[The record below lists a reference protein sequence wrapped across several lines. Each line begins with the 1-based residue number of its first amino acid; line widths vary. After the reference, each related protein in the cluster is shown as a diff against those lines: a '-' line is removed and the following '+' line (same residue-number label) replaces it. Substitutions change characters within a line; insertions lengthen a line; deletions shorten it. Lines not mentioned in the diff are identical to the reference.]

1 MVIRRCYLEGDSI
14 WGRLWRLTGLNVSF
28 EYMVITQL
36 LAKTVCQEG
45 KITPI
50 SFINHVNILFYFSLF
65 FFFSAARMACGEV
78 PGQGLNLHQS
88 NARSLIHGISYFSL
102 LISFYSMH
110 GCLFVWF
117 FFSPFT
123 WLLLIYA
130 RLACLFFREA
140 PAAYGRSQA
149 RGLIRAEAVGLCHS
163 HSDLVSESHLQSTPQ
178 LTGMP
183 DP

>member
-14 WGRLWRLTGLNVSF
+14 WGRLWRSTGLNVSF

-50 SFINHVNILFYFSLF
+50 SFINHVNILFYFSLFF

-110 GCLFVWF
+110 GCLFVC
-117 FFSPFT
+117 FFSFYMFFVNLCT
-123 WLLLIYA
+123 S
-130 RLACLFFREA
+130 CLFVF
-140 PAAYGRSQA
+140 
-149 RGLIRAEAVGLCHS
+149 
-163 HSDLVSESHLQSTPQ
+163 
-178 LTGMP
+178 
-183 DP
+183 